1 MKVNYKANGIEF
13 LINNESMF
21 VHVDQ
26 MYSDLPITKARIDK
40 FCDEQAIEEHTSFND
55 VMNRFHDYLHN
66 IFLYTI
72 PTLLFKFLIDKDL
85 AHIIKP

>member
-1 MKVNYKANGIEF
+1 MKMKVNYKANGIEF

-40 FCDEQAIEEHTSFND
+40 FCDEHRREAYGAIAAYTKEIMHMVQRLTENHND
-55 VMNRFHDYLHN
+55 
-66 IFLYTI
+66 
-72 PTLLFKFLIDKDL
+72 
-85 AHIIKP
+85 